1 MLKRPPLRRHAGGF
15 TLIEL
20 MVTIAIIAFLMLAA
34 VPAIGTWLVDASIR
48 NTAEDLLSAVRL
60 AQSTAIS
67 RGRTT
72 VLALTRATPE
82 WDATPAA
89 NGSNWYVRTLPLS
102 GSDEESGPDDL
113 IRATSV
119 GTQNGVTIT
128 GPALLCFNSQGRQ
141 ATRTA
146 DDTGMGAECT
156 APTDDV
162 SDPTEY
168 QLTRSNG
175 RSLLV
180 RVYLGGRVRLCDP
193 AKTLSDTAP
202 DGC

>member
-1 MLKRPPLRRHAGGF
+1 MLKPLPVRRHAGGF
-15 TLIEL
+15 TLVEL
-20 MVTIAIIAFLMLAA
+20 MVTIAIIALLMLAA
-34 VPAIGTWLVDASIR
+34 VPSVGTWLVDASIR

-60 AQSTAIS
+60 AQSTAVS
-67 RGRTT
+67 RNRTT
-72 VLALTRATPE
+72 VLALTRGTPA
-82 WDATPAA
+82 WNAAPAA
-89 NGSNWYVRTLPLS
+89 NGSNWYVRTRPRS
-102 GSDEESGPDDL
+102 GSDEEASRDDL
-113 IRATSV
+113 IQATSV
-119 GTQNGVTIT
+119 GTQNSVTIT
-128 GPALLCFNSQGRQ
+128 GPALLCFSSQGRQ

-146 DDTGMGAECT
+146 DGTGMGVGCA

-168 QLTRSNG
+168 LLTRGNG

>member
-1 MLKRPPLRRHAGGF
+1 MLKRLPVRRHAGGF

-20 MVTIAIIAFLMLAA
+20 MVTVAIVALLMLAA
-34 VPAIGTWLVDASIR
+34 VPALGTWLVDASIR

-72 VLALTRATPE
+72 VLALTRATPA

-89 NGSNWYVRTLPLS
+89 NSSNWYVRTLPLS
-102 GSDEESGPDDL
+102 GSDEEASSNDL
-113 IRATSV
+113 LRATSV
-119 GTQNGVTIT
+119 GSQNGVTIT

-146 DDTGMGAECT
+146 DDTGMGAACT

-162 SDPTEY
+162 SEPTEY
-168 QLTRSNG
+168 LLTRTNG

>member
-1 MLKRPPLRRHAGGF
+1 VLKALPVRRHAGGF

-20 MVTIAIIAFLMLAA
+20 MVTIAIVALLMLAA
-34 VPAIGTWLVDASIR
+34 VPSLGTWRADASIR
-48 NTAEDLLSAVRL
+48 NTAEDLLGAVRL

-67 RGRTT
+67 SNRTT
-72 VLALTRATPE
+72 VLALTRAAPT
-82 WDATPAA
+82 WDAEPAD

-102 GSDEESGPDDL
+102 GSDEEAGPDDL
-113 IRATSV
+113 LRATSV

-141 ATRTA
+141 ATKTA
-146 DDTGMGAECT
+146 DDTGMGTACT
-156 APTDDV
+156 APTNDV
-162 SDPTEY
+162 SEPTEY
-168 QLTRSNG
+168 LLTRDNG

-193 AKTLSDTAP
+193 AKTLSDSAP